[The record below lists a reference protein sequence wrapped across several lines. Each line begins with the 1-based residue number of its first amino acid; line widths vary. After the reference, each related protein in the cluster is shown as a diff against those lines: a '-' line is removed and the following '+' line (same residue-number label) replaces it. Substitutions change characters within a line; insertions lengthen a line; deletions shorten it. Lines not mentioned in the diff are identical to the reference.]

1 MEREKISKPMNR
13 ILNCEQSRAVKRKSI
28 NFWQDWIDFWTVG
41 NGEEKMCKMAT
52 TSAACSVEKDIS
64 PKRTFP
70 NIWPPQK
77 CLRSRQGERVLDG
90 NNFCSLQCKD
100 GVFSKNTFFRLFDHE
115 KGKINDHHINLFA
128 HFLNVK
134 SSLQT
139 ANCQLSLL
147 SGGRNARWLRWFL
160 TTFKIRASAWSS

>member
-1 MEREKISKPMNR
+1 MKDWFYFTPLPPHTNTPIEKGSYQDHILVQDHTRTECMHVCTGGYMEREKSSKRMNR

-100 GVFSKNTFFRLFDHE
+100 GVFSKNTFSDYLTLH
-115 KGKINDHHINLFA
+115 KM
-128 HFLNVK
+128 
-134 SSLQT
+134 
-139 ANCQLSLL
+139 SLL
-147 SGGRNARWLRWFL
+147 TKRGKL
-160 TTFKIRASAWSS
+160 